1 MNWTSCAARPANWPT
16 PRRPPPARS
25 MRRCRASVQFCTQTR
40 RSDGMAHVIVQVNG
54 RPYTMQCPEGEEAH
68 LRDLAE
74 LLDSEVQRVK
84 TSVGNVGDIRMLVM
98 AGLMVADRLS
108 EAITKIQALE
118 EQVNGLREA
127 KNAAQLEALEVQA
140 SLGERLMVASER
152 LEVLAQHLGK

>member
-1 MNWTSCAARPANWPT
+1 
-16 PRRPPPARS
+16 
-25 MRRCRASVQFCTQTR
+25 
-40 RSDGMAHVIVQVNG
+40 MAHVIVQVNG

-84 TSVGNVGDIRMLVM
+84 TSVGNVGDIRLLVM

-108 EAITKIQALE
+108 EAITKIQGLE

-140 SLGERLMVASER
+140 SLGERLMLASER